1 MCFFFVFCSLF
12 WVSPHTSTT
21 TAIGLFIP
29 CDVKLQ
35 IHDVASIGCTLLNFT
50 NVLIFHPQ
58 HRCRKLFN
66 MGGGG
71 GKASEANF
79 NTWGG
84 GGGYCKMYIHV
95 HACTHTCMHTHLHAA
110 KFSYTHPW
118 MHPRIHLYLRVFKIK
133 ASDHYEK

>member
-1 MCFFFVFCSLF
+1 MYFFVFCSLF
-12 WVSPHTSTT
+12 CFSPHTPTT

-35 IHDVASIGCTLLNFT
+35 IHDVASIGCTLLKFT

-58 HRCRKLFN
+58 HRRRKLFN
-66 MGGGG
+66 MGGGGG

-84 GGGYCKMYIHV
+84 GGVLENVHTRMHTHTHV
-95 HACTHTCMHTHLHAA
+95 CIRIYMLLNFHTPIHACTHA
-110 KFSYTHPW
+110 Y
-118 MHPRIHLYLRVFKIK
+118 IYI
-133 ASDHYEK
+133 